1 MKIDLLNMDRLPT
14 LDELKEFF
22 KENDWTSTKIDDPAK
37 RTDEE
42 RAEIAYAAKLMDK
55 KFEELAR
62 KKAKRQARVERNRKA
77 RESAKKGKKS

>member
-1 MKIDLLNMDRLPT
+1 MKKDLLELDKLPT

-22 KENDWTSTKIDDPAK
+22 KENDWMTVKIDDPS
-37 RTDEE
+37 RRSDEE

-62 KKAKRQARVERNRKA
+62 KR
-77 RESAKKGKKS
+77 GC

>member
-1 MKIDLLNMDRLPT
+1 MKKDLLELDRLPT

-42 RAEIAYAAKLMDK
+42 CAEIAYAAKLMDLNIVQQQHD
-55 KFEELAR
+55 FQETVSRAVAVMRMFL
-62 KKAKRQARVERNRKA
+62 
-77 RESAKKGKKS
+77 

>member
-1 MKIDLLNMDRLPT
+1 MKLDVLNMDRLPT
-14 LDELKEFF
+14 MEELKQLF
-22 KENDWTSTKIDDPAK
+22 KENDWTNMKIDDPAK

-62 KKAKRQARVERNRKA
+62 KKGRN
-77 RESAKKGKKS
+77 

>member
-1 MKIDLLNMDRLPT
+1 MKKDLIELDRLPT

-22 KENDWTSTKIDDPAK
+22 KQNDWTTTKIDDPTQ

-55 KFEELAR
+55 KFEELFYF
-62 KKAKRQARVERNRKA
+62 
-77 RESAKKGKKS
+77 